1 VVDRVGPGGIYWEED
16 PHFDIRLHVR
26 HIALPEPGDM
36 TTLQDMVSI
45 LCSEEMEANRP
56 LWRFYLID
64 NVDGGCALFGRIH
77 HAIAD
82 GVALVQV
89 LMSLTDESALFQRAA
104 TPATRTNRPSRGLF
118 TLPGRLVRKTSG
130 AVASV
135 LSMGT
140 HELLQTSTRSERLI
154 QAAYTAG
161 LLSVTTAAILTK
173 LLIIPNDDKSI
184 FSGELGSAKRVVWSD
199 AVHLLTAKAIGR
211 AYGATVNDVL
221 VAALAGAL
229 RKYSLDHDKDGEA
242 VDIRAMVPVNL
253 RDVNSPIEK
262 LGNQF
267 ALVYLTLPL
276 ELETP
281 HERLAEVKRQMDVL
295 KQSPEP
301 LIVYELLNIIG
312 MFPGELADR
321 VTQFFSS
328 KASSVLTNVPGPR
341 QPIFL
346 AGVELKRIMFW
357 VPQTGQIGLGISIIS
372 YAGEVSIGVMVD
384 EALIPYPE
392 EIVQNFRTE
401 FGALAADIGQ
411 TQLAG
416 NGADGIAVPT
426 DAQARV
432 VDPAP

>member
-1 VVDRVGPGGIYWEED
+1 
-16 PHFDIRLHVR
+16 
-26 HIALPEPGDM
+26 
-36 TTLQDMVSI
+36 
-45 LCSEEMEANRP
+45 
-56 LWRFYLID
+56 
-64 NVDGGCALFGRIH
+64 
-77 HAIAD
+77 
-82 GVALVQV
+82 
-89 LMSLTDESALFQRAA
+89 MSLTDESPDFQHAA
-104 TPATRTNRPSRGLF
+104 APVTRKSRPSRGLF
-118 TLPGRLVRKTSG
+118 SMPGRLVRKTAG
-130 AVASV
+130 AVGSV

-140 HELLQTSTRSERLI
+140 HELLQTSSRSERLI
-154 QAAYTAG
+154 QTAYTAG

-229 RKYSLDHDKDGEA
+229 RQYSLDHGEA

-253 RDVNSPIEK
+253 RNVDSPIEK

-328 KASSVLTNVPGPR
+328 KAACVLTNVPGPR
-341 QPIFL
+341 QPIFM

-357 VPQTGQIGLGISIIS
+357 VPQTGQIGMGISIIS

-384 EALIPYPE
+384 EALIPNPE

-401 FGALAADIGQ
+401 FGALAADIEHPQ
-411 TQLAG
+411 SAA
-416 NGADGIAVPT
+416 NGAQGVATPS
-426 DAQARV
+426 DAQAEV
-432 VDPAP
+432 ADPAL